1 MAESSKFGSSRTQ
14 FGDTPSSQAEN
25 THCAQCEAMLAD
37 ALDGT
42 LTAAD
47 QAMFDTHMLTCGP
60 CAGLLADA
68 KRGHA
73 WLEMLHDSQPEPPE
87 TLVEKIL
94 AQTSGPVSG
103 LAPAVSSGV
112 AVAGTRGV
120 VLPFRQRAWAALRRG
135 PFAQIALQPRLAMTA
150 AMAFFSVALTMDI
163 TGMQLKDLNP
173 ANLRPSN
180 VRKGFYAANA
190 RVMQYYEGLR
200 VVYELESRVH
210 DMESVRGDDTQAV
223 PAQTTPAPKQPE
235 AQPGSNQNP
244 PEKKGAAGPR
254 SSSRSGPMRREQPGS
269 RMSLA
274 KYVPGHRELARLDRV
289 MRDLSKGTDRAFGLE
304 VREGRLV

>member
-1 MAESSKFGSSRTQ
+1 VAESSKFGNPRTQ
-14 FGDTPSSQAEN
+14 FGDTTSGQADD

-42 LTAAD
+42 LAAAD
-47 QAMFDTHMLTCGP
+47 QAMFDTHMQTCGP

-73 WLEMLHDSQPEPPE
+73 WMEMLRDPRPEPPE
-87 TLVEKIL
+87 AIVEKIL
-94 AQTSGPVSG
+94 AQTSGLVPVVAAG
-103 LAPAVSSGV
+103 VPIATRPVQAPFS
-112 AVAGTRGV
+112 
-120 VLPFRQRAWAALRRG
+120 QRLWAAIRRG
-135 PFAQIALQPRLAMTA
+135 TVGQIVLQPRLAMTA
-150 AMAFFSVALTMDI
+150 AMAFFSVALTMDL

-180 VRKGFYAANA
+180 IRRTYHAANA
-190 RVMQYYEGLR
+190 RVHQYYYGLR

-210 DMESVRGDDTQAV
+210 EMESVQGDETQPV
-223 PAQTTPAPKQPE
+223 PAQSAPAPRQPE
-235 AQPGSNQNP
+235 QQPDNKQA
-244 PEKKGAAGPR
+244 PEKKGATGPR
-254 SSSRSGPMRREQPGS
+254 SSSPAEPMHHEPGS

-274 KYVPGHRELARLDRV
+274 RYVPGR
-289 MRDLSKGTDRAFGLE
+289 RDLAELDHAMWDLSTSTDRIGTD

>member
-1 MAESSKFGSSRTQ
+1 MADSSKFGNPKTQ
-14 FGDTPSSQAEN
+14 FGDTTASQADN

-47 QAMFDTHMLTCGP
+47 QGTFDAHMLTCGP
-60 CAGLLADA
+60 CGQLLADA

-73 WLEMLHDSQPEPPE
+73 WLEMLRDPRPEPPE

-94 AQTSGPVSG
+94 TQTSGLV
-103 LAPAVSSGV
+103 PAVAAGV
-112 AVAGTRGV
+112 PIAGTQPV
-120 VLPFRQRAWAALRRG
+120 TAPFGQRFWAAIRRG
-135 PFAQIALQPRLAMTA
+135 TVGQFMLQPRLAMTA
-150 AMAFFSVALTMDI
+150 AMAFFSVALTMDL

-180 VRKGFYAANA
+180 IRRTYHAANA
-190 RVMQYYEGLR
+190 RVHQYYYGLR

-210 DMESVRGDDTQAV
+210 EMESVQGDEAQPA
-223 PAQTTPAPKQPE
+223 PAQSAPAPKQP
-235 AQPGSNQNP
+235 AQQPDNKQA
-244 PEKKGAAGPR
+244 PEKKGTAGPR
-254 SSSRSGPMRREQPGS
+254 SSSPAEPMRRDPGS

-274 KYVPGHRELARLDRV
+274 RYVPGR
-289 MRDLSKGTDRAFGLE
+289 RDLAELDHAMWDLSTSTDRMGTE